1 MEKIFPLYSRPL
13 QLITEQHSLSSAT
26 LKSMGACVVY
36 SSWERPQNERHNRI
50 FRRFVPKGISIDRY
64 TAEQILEYADSMN
77 YLSRKI
83 LRYMT
88 SEELFEAF
96 LNQLYSVIKVQNV
109 S

>member
-1 MEKIFPLYSRPL
+1 MYFAHP
-13 QLITEQHSLSSAT
+13 
-26 LKSMGACVVY
+26 Y

-77 YLSRKI
+77 SLPRKI
-83 LRYMT
+83 LGYMAP
-88 SEELFEAF
+88 EELFEAF
-96 LNQLYSVIKVQNV
+96 LDQLYSVIKVQDV